1 MLHPQLLSELEELLR
16 QKGLL
21 ENDPQSEI
29 VPKAPVFRGAAP
41 SMPLACPNCEEDDN
55 TSYFDDILGL
65 LNCCFSKRMRKVF
78 KKNEKSM
85 LQFCNKNSKKKRAFT
100 MG

>member
-1 MLHPQLLSELEELLR
+1 MLRPQHLSELEELLR

-29 VPKAPVFRGAAP
+29 VPKAPVFRGATP
-41 SMPLACPNCEEDDN
+41 SMPLAYPNCEEDDN

-65 LNCCFSKRMRKVF
+65 LTIAKRTRDG
-78 KKNEKSM
+78 NW
-85 LQFCNKNSKKKRAFT
+85 NSLSPT
-100 MG
+100 S

>member
-41 SMPLACPNCEEDDN
+41 QCLWPVQTAKKMITLHILT
-55 TSYFDDILGL
+55 TS
-65 LNCCFSKRMRKVF
+65 SV
-78 KKNEKSM
+78 S
-85 LQFCNKNSKKKRAFT
+85 
-100 MG
+100 

>member
-21 ENDPQSEI
+21 ENDPQSKI

-41 SMPLACPNCEEDDN
+41 
-55 TSYFDDILGL
+55 
-65 LNCCFSKRMRKVF
+65 
-78 KKNEKSM
+78 
-85 LQFCNKNSKKKRAFT
+85 
-100 MG
+100 

>member
-65 LNCCFSKRMRKVF
+65 LTIAKRTRDGNC
-78 KKNEKSM
+78 
-85 LQFCNKNSKKKRAFT
+85 NSLSPT
-100 MG
+100 S

>member
-29 VPKAPVFRGAAP
+29 VPKAPC
-41 SMPLACPNCEEDDN
+41 L
-55 TSYFDDILGL
+55 
-65 LNCCFSKRMRKVF
+65 
-78 KKNEKSM
+78 
-85 LQFCNKNSKKKRAFT
+85 
-100 MG
+100 

>member
-29 VPKAPVFRGAAP
+29 VPKAPVFRE
-41 SMPLACPNCEEDDN
+41 SL
-55 TSYFDDILGL
+55 I
-65 LNCCFSKRMRKVF
+65 
-78 KKNEKSM
+78 
-85 LQFCNKNSKKKRAFT
+85 
-100 MG
+100 

>member
-29 VPKAPVFRGAAP
+29 VPKAPVFKGAAP

-55 TSYFDDILGL
+55 TSYFDDFLTIA
-65 LNCCFSKRMRKVF
+65 KRTRDG
-78 KKNEKSM
+78 NW
-85 LQFCNKNSKKKRAFT
+85 NSLSPTR
-100 MG
+100 

>member
-55 TSYFDDILGL
+55 TSY
-65 LNCCFSKRMRKVF
+65 
-78 KKNEKSM
+78 
-85 LQFCNKNSKKKRAFT
+85 
-100 MG
+100 

>member
-41 SMPLACPNCEEDDN
+41 SMPLACPNCEEDDTLHILT
-55 TSYFDDILGL
+55 TSSVFLTIA
-65 LNCCFSKRMRKVF
+65 KRTRDG
-78 KKNEKSM
+78 NW
-85 LQFCNKNSKKKRAFT
+85 NSLSLT
-100 MG
+100 S

>member
-29 VPKAPVFRGAAP
+29 VPKAPVFKGAAP
-41 SMPLACPNCEEDDN
+41 SMPLACPKTAKKMITLHILT
-55 TSYFDDILGL
+55 TSSVFLTIA
-65 LNCCFSKRMRKVF
+65 KRTRDG
-78 KKNEKSM
+78 NW
-85 LQFCNKNSKKKRAFT
+85 NSLSPTR
-100 MG
+100 